1 MPQNPLVRLL
11 DDTVGPMLRRP
22 PQLQVAA
29 LCTRATPDGRGTQV
43 LLVTS
48 RGTGRWILPKGWPMA
63 GRTLAEAAG
72 QEAWEEAG
80 VRGTLDPAPIGH
92 FLADKVTDDGLS
104 MPCRVEVF
112 RLRVAEIRADF
123 PEAGQRTRRWVA
135 ADTAADMVREP
146 ELRRLLRAL

>member
-1 MPQNPLVRLL
+1 MTQHPLFRLL

-29 LCTRATPDGRGTQV
+29 VCTRAAPRGGCDV

-63 GRTLAEAAG
+63 GRTLAQAAC

-80 VRGTLDPAPIGH
+80 VRGNVDPDPLGH
-92 FLADKVTDDGLS
+92 YTTEKVTDGGLP

-112 RLRVAEIRADF
+112 RVHVHDVRKDF
-123 PEAGQRTRRWVA
+123 PEAGQRTRRWVSPAEA
-135 ADTAADMVREP
+135 ATMVREP
-146 ELRRLLRAL
+146 GLRALLLTL